1 MYKMEREI
9 AGSPENGI
17 PALCSVSAEL
27 STQFQTLRENLI
39 YDTSLDPATELK
51 TLEEQMQSAMDSK

>member
-1 MYKMEREI
+1 MYAMEREI
-9 AGSPENGI
+9 AASPENGI

-51 TLEEQMQSAMDSK
+51 TLEDQMQAALDAK